1 MRTVR
6 PGLARVPSTHGAWGA
21 GSRPLVTSP
30 CASGTYSARE
40 AGARSLCVARTYVSA
55 WALTVDMCSVSATPR
70 SLGDVLSI
78 FFFLAFM
85 MLGSVAYLVARVRVR
100 VKAEG

>member
-6 PGLARVPSTHGAWGA
+6 PGLARVPSTHGTWGP
-21 GSRPLVTSP
+21 GGKPP

-40 AGARSLCVARTYVSA
+40 AGARSLCVACTYVSA
-55 WALTVDMCSVSATPR
+55 RSLTVDMCSVSATPR
-70 SLGDVLSI
+70 SAGDVLSI